1 MADLLAD
8 TIKDISELVSFR
20 QKKGF
25 TQKDVAL
32 AMDISEDAVEQLEKR
47 LLNHDDIS
55 FRTLEGYCEAVGL
68 SMNLSFQPERRGS
81 GLFDSAA
88 DAIKSAVHS
97 SACEGM
103 TTSDEDIKN
112 LWRLAR
118 NEITADELIKQ
129 YIDEAIAEDRAAR
142 MQ

>member
-1 MADLLAD
+1 MADQLAD

-32 AMDISEDAVEQLEKR
+32 AMDISEEAVEELEKKM
-47 LLNHDDIS
+47 LDHDDVS
-55 FRTLEGYCEAVGL
+55 HETLEAYREAVGL
-68 SMNLSFQPERRGS
+68 PMHPSFEAGRKGS

-88 DAIKSAVHS
+88 DAIKFAVHS

-103 TTSDEDIKN
+103 TTSDEEIKN

-142 MQ
+142 TQ

>member
-1 MADLLAD
+1 
-8 TIKDISELVSFR
+8 
-20 QKKGF
+20 
-25 TQKDVAL
+25 
-32 AMDISEDAVEQLEKR
+32 MDISQDAVEQLEKR
-47 LLNHDDIS
+47 LLDHDDIS
-55 FRTLEGYCEAVGL
+55 LRTLEAYCEAVGL

-103 TTSDEDIKN
+103 TTSDADIKN

-118 NEITADELIKQ
+118 NEITADELINQ
-129 YIDEAIAEDRAAR
+129 YVAEAIAEDRAAR

>member
-1 MADLLAD
+1 MADQLAD
-8 TIKDISELVSFR
+8 KIKDTSELVSFR

-32 AMDISEDAVEQLEKR
+32 AMDSSEEAVEQLEQR
-47 LLNHDDIS
+47 LLDHDDVDLQS
-55 FRTLEGYCEAVGL
+55 LEAYREAVGL
-68 SMNLSFQPERRGS
+68 PMHHSVESGRKCS
-81 GLFDSAA
+81 GLFDNAA
-88 DAIKSAVHS
+88 DAIKFAVHS

-118 NEITADELIKQ
+118 NEITANELIKQ
-129 YIDEAIAEDRAAR
+129 YIAEAIAEDRAAR
-142 MQ
+142 TQ